1 MWRTTTLTVI
11 IVLSIVPVWAQDE
24 ASVRLEEM
32 TGKTIMLF
40 GAHPDDEFPA
50 AGTMAILQ
58 KNGNTVI
65 VVTFTNGNKG
75 SLDPEM
81 TSERLARIRHQE
93 SLAGL
98 KVLGIP
104 PAQYINLGYDDGYVE
119 FADKLELMKQVV
131 LLIRQY
137 RPDAVLAHEIG
148 PGYVRWLKADHR
160 IAALVTADACRMAM
174 FHLNFPDQILYENVE
189 PFQVRNYYFFE
200 TKDPNYFVDITD
212 VLELKARMRV
222 EHISQAGSNWQKYT
236 GTVSAEERKALLERF
251 QKRAVIKDGKPC
263 EVFRYYSGG
272 PDSAGKEDRRG
283 Y

>member
-1 MWRTTTLTVI
+1 MWRI
-11 IVLSIVPVWAQDE
+11 FIPAVLILLIHVPLPAQDE
-24 ASVRLEEM
+24 APARLEEM
-32 TGKTIMLF
+32 TGKTVMLF

-58 KNGNTVI
+58 KNGNKVI
-65 VVTFTNGNKG
+65 IVTFTNGNKG
-75 SLDPEM
+75 SLDPDM

-98 KVLGIP
+98 KQLGIP
-104 PAQYINLGYDDGYVE
+104 PAQYINLGYDDGFVE
-119 FADKLELMKQVV
+119 FADKLELMKRVV

-174 FHLNFPDQILYENVE
+174 FHLNFPDQILYENVQ

-200 TKDPNYFVDITD
+200 TQNPNYYVDISD
-212 VLELKARMRV
+212 VLEMFS
-222 EHISQAGSNWQKYT
+222 EIM
-236 GTVSAEERKALLERF
+236 
-251 QKRAVIKDGKPC
+251 
-263 EVFRYYSGG
+263 
-272 PDSAGKEDRRG
+272 
-283 Y
+283 